1 MTTVT
6 FINASGVSRAVDAP
20 AGLSIADA
28 ALLRGVPGIEADCGG
43 NCACATCHVYLDEQ
57 WAARVPPVEELEE
70 MMLDHA
76 IERRATSRLSCQIR
90 LSDALDGIVIHTP
103 ARQYL

>member
-1 MTTVT
+1 VTHVT
-6 FINASGVSRAVDAP
+6 FIDAQGASRAIDAP

-57 WAARVPPVEELEE
+57 WAARVPPIEELEE